1 HRDEEAAPQ
10 GPRMKTIVIIDDEF
24 SLADALAAT
33 LSDVG
38 FRVDTAAN
46 GLQALE
52 AMAEEAPDLVLLDY
66 MMPLLDGPG
75 VLARMRADERL
86 AKVPVV
92 MMSAL
97 PESTVRLKCSG
108 HAAFLRKPF
117 SFDALLTTVERVLQ
131 G

>member
-1 HRDEEAAPQ
+1 
-10 GPRMKTIVIIDDEF
+10 MKTIVIIDDEF
-24 SLADALAAT
+24 SLADALATT

-46 GLQALE
+46 GLQGLE
-52 AMAEEAPDLVLLDY
+52 AMAEQAPDLVLLDY

-92 MMSAL
+92 VMSAL

-108 HAAFLRKPF
+108 HVAFLRKPF
-117 SFDALLTTVERVLQ
+117 SFDALLTTVERMLR